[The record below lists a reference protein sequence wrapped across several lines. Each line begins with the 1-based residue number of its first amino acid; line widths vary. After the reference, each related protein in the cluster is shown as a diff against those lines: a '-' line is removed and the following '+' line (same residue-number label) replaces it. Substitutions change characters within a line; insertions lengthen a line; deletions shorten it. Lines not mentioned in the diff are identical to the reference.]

1 MKQRLINSQLSNFKT
16 YLMYRRQLVSIAQ
29 NVFVFKN
36 LSEFINKEYMN
47 RNLLYNNGVA
57 FFKEDVLDEVVCLPF
72 RNVILETTQGDPV
85 KIEVYGK
92 NGYHRMLTNID
103 PKNPQFVVMRDN
115 NAGYS
120 LLLDIVQ
127 YAERIANC
135 ERTIDI
141 NIVQQRTPR
150 IWKTSEDK
158 KKTLTDLVNEIDGN
172 CEKVMTYDDINIDD
186 TTCIMEPAPF
196 VADKV
201 DQIKDKIYNEFLR
214 LVGIANLS
222 YQKKERNIRDE
233 IMAMQ
238 GGTIASRFS
247 RFEPR
252 KDAVEKINK
261 LWGTNIEVEYYDG
274 EPSTEKEVNKSDEE
288 SDNYVDDEL
297 SNN

>member
-72 RNVILETTQGDPV
+72 RNVILETTQGEPV

-127 YAERIANC
+127 YSERIANC

-274 EPSTEKEVNKSDEE
+274 EPSTEKEVNESDEE